1 MPKKKLTPEQQEEAF
16 NNWKNTEEYGIIENF
31 MNERKKIDPYDNS
44 NKDICD
50 YWEKYLEALFK
61 MV

>member
-1 MPKKKLTPEQQEEAF
+1 
-16 NNWKNTEEYGIIENF
+16 
-31 MNERKKIDPYDNS
+31 MNERKKIEPYDNS

-61 MV
+61 LT